1 MIRSQSI
8 LNVRSR
14 INFKCGD
21 SALIRFVKTGATTFT
36 DKKVRNGVDVLVYIR
51 QGITNPVLTILD

>member
-36 DKKVRNGVDVLVYIR
+36 DKKVRNGVDVLV
-51 QGITNPVLTILD
+51 